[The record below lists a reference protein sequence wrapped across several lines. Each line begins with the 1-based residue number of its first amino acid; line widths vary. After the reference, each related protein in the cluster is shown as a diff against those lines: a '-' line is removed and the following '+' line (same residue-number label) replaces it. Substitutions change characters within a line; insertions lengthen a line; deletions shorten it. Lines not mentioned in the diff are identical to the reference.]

1 MGTPRRI
8 RLDILVVDR
17 GLAETRSRAQA
28 LILAGRVRVNN
39 SMASKTGLQVSIDA
53 DVQLSERDHP
63 FVGRGGLKLTHAIDQ
78 FNIDVRGRTALDIG
92 ASTGGFTDV
101 MLHRNAHHVVALD
114 VGRGQLDWR
123 LRNDSRVTVMEGTNA
138 RYLTPGDFPVSLRAF
153 SCITIDVSFISL
165 KLILPVLPPL
175 LAANS
180 DIAALVKPQFE
191 AGRSEVGKGG
201 IVRNPI
207 IHARVVEEVI
217 AAADTLGLRHMS
229 TTASPILGA
238 EGNREFF
245 LHLRDRNRTKPDA

>member
-1 MGTPRRI
+1 MGTTRRI

-63 FVGRGGLKLTHAIDQ
+63 FVGRGALKLTHAFDQ
-78 FNIDVRGRTALDIG
+78 FAIDVRGRTALDIG

-123 LRNDSRVTVMEGTNA
+123 LRNDSRVTVIEGTNA
-138 RYLTPGDFPVSLRAF
+138 RYLTPDDFPVSLRAF
-153 SCITIDVSFISL
+153 SCVTIDVSFISL
-165 KLILPVLPPL
+165 KLILPVIPPL
-175 LAANS
+175 LATNS

-191 AGRSEVGKGG
+191 AGRNEVGKGG
-201 IVRNPI
+201 IVRDPM

-229 TTASPILGA
+229 TTPSPILGA

-245 LHLRDRNRTKPDA
+245 LHLRDRNRTKSDA

>member
-63 FVGRGGLKLTHAIDQ
+63 FVGRGALKLTHAFDQ
-78 FNIDVRGRTALDIG
+78 FAIDVHGRTALDIG

-138 RYLTPGDFPVSLRAF
+138 RYLTPDDFPVSLRAF
-153 SCITIDVSFISL
+153 SCVTIDVSFISL

-175 LAANS
+175 LATNS
-180 DIAALVKPQFE
+180 DIAVLVKPQFE
-191 AGRSEVGKGG
+191 AGRNEVGKGG
-201 IVRNPI
+201 IVRDPI

-245 LHLRDRNRTKPDA
+245 LHLRDRNRTKSDA

>member
-39 SMASKTGLQVSIDA
+39 SMASKTGLQVNIDA

-63 FVGRGGLKLTHAIDQ
+63 FVGRGALKLTHAFDQ
-78 FNIDVRGRTALDIG
+78 FDIDIRGRTALDIG

-101 MLHRNAHHVVALD
+101 MLHRNARHVVALD

-138 RYLTPGDFPVSLRAF
+138 RYLTPDDFPVSLRAF

-201 IVRNPI
+201 IVRDPI

-245 LHLRDRNRTKPDA
+245 LHLRPTL

>member
-1 MGTPRRI
+1 MGTTRRI

-63 FVGRGGLKLTHAIDQ
+63 FVGRGALKLTHAFDQ
-78 FNIDVRGRTALDIG
+78 FAIDVRGRTALDIG

-101 MLHRNAHHVVALD
+101 MLHRNARHVVALD

-123 LRNDSRVTVMEGTNA
+123 LRNDSRVTVIEGTNA
-138 RYLTPGDFPVSLRAF
+138 RYLTPDDFPVSLRAF
-153 SCITIDVSFISL
+153 SCVTIDVSFISL
-165 KLILPVLPPL
+165 KLILPVIPPL
-175 LAANS
+175 LATNS

-191 AGRSEVGKGG
+191 AGRNEVGKGG
-201 IVRNPI
+201 IVRDPI

-229 TTASPILGA
+229 TTPSPILGA

-245 LHLRDRNRTKPDA
+245 LHLRDRNRTKSDA

>member
-1 MGTPRRI
+1 MGTTRRI

-39 SMASKTGLQVSIDA
+39 LMASKTGLQVSIDA

-63 FVGRGGLKLTHAIDQ
+63 FVGRGGLKLTHAFDQ

-101 MLHRNAHHVVALD
+101 MLHRNARHVVALD

-123 LRNDSRVTVMEGTNA
+123 LRNDSRVTVMEGINA
-138 RYLTPGDFPVSLRAF
+138 RYLTAADFPVSLRAF
-153 SCITIDVSFISL
+153 SCVTIDVSFISL
-165 KLILPVLPPL
+165 KLILPVLAPL
-175 LAANS
+175 LAINS

-217 AAADTLGLRHMS
+217 AAANTLGLRHVS

-238 EGNREFF
+238 EGNRVCF
-245 LHLRDRNRTKPDA
+245 LHLRDRNRTKSDA